1 MTSTTSRG
9 RAVALPETTRD
20 TAEENLRPGRLA
32 VFECLTIADFRRL
45 WGSTLVSSLGSWIQ
59 LVGSGW
65 LVLQLTNSPFW
76 LGLNSLAT
84 ALPILFFSL
93 FAGVLVDRVDR
104 RRVLLAAQSIAAVSA
119 LTLGLLTLFGV
130 VQVWHVL
137 ALTFCSSTAMA
148 FHMPAWQALVPDVV
162 GKERIMNAT
171 GLTSAAF
178 NGAAVLGPA
187 VAGLILSAFGPAACF
202 LINAV
207 SYAAM
212 IWAIWSISTECVGTN
227 ARTNLLESLGEGLH
241 FIRRHRVVFALFWLA
256 TIASLLGRSYIQV
269 MPVFARDVLQGGPR
283 LYGILMAA
291 SGVGALAGSLATAS
305 LSRFERKGLLL
316 LASAALLGG
325 ALVGFGL
332 SHLVALS
339 LGLLVLVG
347 GGTTLYMGATT
358 TLLQQNVPDDIR
370 GRIMSVYSLIAAGVM
385 PLGGMLL
392 GSAASL
398 TGNAGLVVAVG
409 GAIVVASAL
418 AVGSVL
424 PPLRRVE

>member
-9 RAVALPETTRD
+9 RAVALPETAHD
-20 TAEENLRPGRLA
+20 TAEESKRPSRLA
-32 VFECLTIADFRRL
+32 VFECLSVADFRRL
-45 WGSTLVSSLGSWIQ
+45 WASTIVSSLGTWIQ

-76 LGLNSLAT
+76 LGLNSLAS
-84 ALPILFFSL
+84 ALPILLFSL
-93 FAGVLVDRVDR
+93 FAGVLADRVDR
-104 RRVLLAAQSIAAVSA
+104 RRMLLVAQAIAAASA

-137 ALTFCSSTAMA
+137 ALNFCIAAAMA
-148 FHMPAWQALVPDVV
+148 FNMPAWQALVPDVV
-162 GKERIMNAT
+162 GKERVMNAT

-187 VAGLILSAFGPAACF
+187 VAGLILSTFGAAACF
-202 LINAV
+202 LLNAV
-207 SYAAM
+207 SYTAM
-212 IWAIWSISTECVGTN
+212 IWAVWSINTKCEGTD
-227 ARTNLLESLGEGLH
+227 ARANLLESLGEGLH

-269 MPVFARDVLQGGPR
+269 MPVFARDVLDGGPR

-305 LSRFERKGLLL
+305 LSHFERKGLLL
-316 LASAALLGG
+316 LASAVVLGG

-332 SHLVALS
+332 SHVLALS

-358 TLLQQNVPDDIR
+358 TLLQQNVPDEIR
-370 GRIMSVYSLIAAGVM
+370 GRIMSVYSLIVAGFM

-398 TGNAGLVVAVG
+398 TGNAGLVVAAG
-409 GAIVVASAL
+409 GTIVVVSAL
-418 AVGSVL
+418 AVASVL

>member
-9 RAVALPETTRD
+9 RTVALPETARD
-20 TAEENLRPGRLA
+20 TAEESRRPGRLA
-32 VFECLTIADFRRL
+32 VFECLTVADFRRL

-59 LVGSGW
+59 LVASGW

-76 LGLNSLAT
+76 LGMNSLAG
-84 ALPILFFSL
+84 ALPILLFSL
-93 FAGVLVDRVDR
+93 FAGVLADRVDR
-104 RRVLLAAQSIAAVSA
+104 RRMLLAAQSTAAASA
-119 LTLGLLTLFGV
+119 LTLGLLTALGV
-130 VQVWHVL
+130 VQVWYVL
-137 ALTFCSSTAMA
+137 VLTFCSATAMA
-148 FHMPAWQALVPDVV
+148 FNMPAWQALVPNVV
-162 GKERIMNAT
+162 GKERVMNAT

-187 VAGLILSAFGPAACF
+187 LAGLILSTFGAAACF
-202 LINAV
+202 LVNAA
-207 SYAAM
+207 SYTAM

-256 TIASLLGRSYIQV
+256 TIASLLGRSYIQL

-283 LYGILMAA
+283 LYGVLMAA
-291 SGVGALAGSLATAS
+291 SGAGALVGSLATAA
-305 LSRFERKGLLL
+305 LSHFERKGLLL
-316 LASAALLGG
+316 LASAAVLGG

-332 SHLVALS
+332 SHILVLS

-358 TLLQQNVPDDIR
+358 TLLQHNVPDEIR
-370 GRIMSVYSLIAAGVM
+370 GRIMSVYSLIAAGFM

-398 TGNAGLVVAVG
+398 TGNAGLVVAAG
-409 GAIVVASAL
+409 GTIVVVSAL